1 MAASVQGWSRMKII
15 ISGATGLIGTAL
27 TGIFRAENH
36 TVAHLVRPGGAMSA
50 DDIRWDPSSSY
61 ADVAAMEGADAVVH
75 LSGAS
80 IAGGRWTSARKQIL
94 RSSRV
99 DTTRVLV
106 NSLARLKRKPGVF
119 VSASATGY
127 YGNRGDE
134 ILTESSSP
142 GTGFLADLAR
152 DWEAEAAR
160 ATECGVRTAIL
171 RFGVILSAQ
180 GGALPRMIAP
190 FKFGLGGRVGNG
202 RQWMPWLALDD
213 ATGIIRFV
221 IASAQISG
229 PVNAVSMPV
238 QNADFARTA
247 GRILR
252 RPAILPV
259 PAFPLR
265 LGLGEMVEAL
275 LLASQRA
282 HPKRLLEAGY
292 PFRFEDLETAL
303 RTMLGATNTK

>member
-1 MAASVQGWSRMKII
+1 MKII
-15 ISGATGLIGTAL
+15 ISGATGLLGTAL
-27 TGIFRAENH
+27 TDIFRTENH
-36 TVAHLVRPGGAMSA
+36 TVARLIRPGGVATA

-61 ADVAAMEGADAVVH
+61 ADVAAMEDADAVVH

-80 IAGGRWTSARKQIL
+80 IAGGRWTNARKQIL
-94 RSSRV
+94 RGSRV
-99 DTTRVLV
+99 DTTRLLV
-106 NSLARLKRKPGVF
+106 DSLARLKRKPGVF

-134 ILTESSSP
+134 ILTESSGP

-160 ATECGVRTAIL
+160 AAESSIRTVVL
-171 RFGVILSAQ
+171 RFGVILAIH

-190 FKFGLGGRVGNG
+190 FKLGLGGRVGSG
-202 RQWMPWLALDD
+202 QQWMPWVALGD
-213 ATGIIRFV
+213 ATAIIRFV
-221 IASAQISG
+221 IASAQIGG
-229 PVNAVSMPV
+229 PVNAVAMPV
-238 QNADFARTA
+238 KNADFVRTV

-259 PAFPLR
+259 PALPLR
-265 LGLGEMVEAL
+265 LGLGEMAEEL
-275 LLASQRA
+275 LLASQRV

-292 PFRFEDLETAL
+292 AFRFEDLETAL
-303 RTMLGATNTK
+303 RAMLAKQ